1 MAILGK
7 NLGPGARSDQHM
19 VSGNAAAVVSSGTGK
34 FLGGA
39 ARTSKQLD
47 EFSVTVA
54 NCHGAAVITTGI
66 EVIQLRAVRDDY
78 TDAPGG
84 TLLLTATIPS
94 GTALGSELTTR
105 DGTLTWE
112 SAYANAAD
120 RVFQKGTIFFAAND
134 AGSAASDIYIINLAS
149 KDFGAPPA

>member
-7 NLGPGARSDQHM
+7 NLGPGARSDQTM
-19 VSGNAAAVVSSGTGK
+19 ISGNTAAVVSSGSGK
-34 FLGGA
+34 FLCAA

-54 NCHGAAVITTGI
+54 NCHGAATTTTGI
-66 EVIQLRAVRDDY
+66 EIIQLRAMRDNYSDGV
-78 TDAPGG
+78 GG

-94 GTALGSELTTR
+94 GTAIGSELTTR
-105 DGTLTWE
+105 DGTLAWA

-120 RVFQKGTIFFAAND
+120 RVFQKGTIFLSAND
-134 AGSAASDIYIINLAS
+134 AGSEASDIFILNLAS

>member
-7 NLGPGARSDQHM
+7 NLGPGERSNQGI
-19 VSGNAAAVVSSGTGK
+19 VSGNTVTDVSSGNSK
-34 FLGGA
+34 FLGAA

-54 NCHGAAVITTGI
+54 GCHTGTTTSGGS

-78 TDAPGG
+78 LTDG
-84 TLLLTATIPS
+84 TVILTATVVV

-105 DGTLTWE
+105 DGTLSWE

-120 RVFQKGTIFFAAND
+120 RVFQKGTIFYASND
-134 AGSAASDIYIINLAS
+134 AGSAASDMFILNLAS